1 MKTLSID
8 KAWSETTA
16 FLRAEGGL
24 IFPVALALIAF
35 PSIFVQWL
43 TPTPVEGEAPQVGA
57 AALLIIPL
65 MAVTLI
71 GSVAIAMLALRRET
85 VVGAAIGAAARRMWP
100 LLGAV
105 LLIALAMVVAMV
117 PLSLIAIL
125 LVSNPQSAVAVVIFM
140 LIPIAILVGVRLLLV
155 TAVAADTALGPV
167 AILKASW
174 RLTAGHFARLLG
186 LLVLVMIVLLL
197 IMMAV
202 SFVVGAIVALTLGAP
217 DPGTLSHFIM
227 LVTLGLLNGIA
238 SAFFVVLTARVYR
251 QLSGEGTIGA

>member
-24 IFPVALALIAF
+24 VFPVALAFIAL
-35 PSIFVQWL
+35 PSIIVQWL
-43 TPTPVEGEAPQVGA
+43 TPAPVEGAAPQIGP
-57 AALLIIPL
+57 AALLMLPL
-65 MAVTLI
+65 MAATLM
-71 GSVAIAMLALRRET
+71 GSIAIAMLALRRET
-85 VVGAAIGAAARRMWP
+85 VVGAAIAAAARRMWP

-105 LLIALAMVVAMV
+105 MLIALLMVLAMV
-117 PLSLIAIL
+117 PLSLIAVL
-125 LVSNPQSAVAVVIFM
+125 LVSDPQRAVAVVVFL
-140 LIPIAILVGVRLLLV
+140 LIPIAMLMGVRLLLT
-155 TAVAADTALGPV
+155 TAVAADTALGPI

-186 LLVLVMIVLLL
+186 LLVIVVIVLLL

-202 SFVVGAIVALTLGAP
+202 SFVVGAIVALTLGP
-217 DPGTLSHFIM
+217 PEPGTLSHFLM
-227 LVTLGLLNGIA
+227 LLTLGLLNGIA

-251 QLSGEGTIGA
+251 QLSGEGTTGI